1 MGRIKMKKPRRERK
15 ETMQLTREDLDTI
28 ARRSGRSRDELEM
41 LLLLYEAKGEVGR
54 VMYKVVAE

>member
-1 MGRIKMKKPRRERK
+1 MGQIKMKKPRRERK

-54 VMYKVVAE
+54 VMYNVVAE

>member
-28 ARRSGRSRDELEM
+28 ARRSGRSRDDLEM

>member
-15 ETMQLTREDLDTI
+15 ETMQLTCEALDTN

>member
-41 LLLLYEAKGEVGR
+41 LLLFYEAQGRVGR
-54 VMYKVVAE
+54 VKYTVVAD

>member
-1 MGRIKMKKPRRERK
+1 MKRIKMKKPRREHK

-28 ARRSGRSRDELEM
+28 ARRNGRSRNELEM

>member
-54 VMYKVVAE
+54 VRYKVVVE